1 MYIKSQILI
10 SGSPY
15 RSSVSHEQKSSES
28 TFNSTHSSSFGTPP
42 PSFVPTTISTEEASG
57 IFERDVQDVSGSLE
71 DLTTALTDSNRNS
84 LVNKG
89 TLCYSSS
96 NNFLFSSL
104 ENVFLVPEMSESQVV
119 QTNPEVVRKNSTDR
133 DKKLEEL
140 LKKWNT
146 TAPRSNRSTPHSSN
160 HNSQESL
167 DNLDFNKTSPR
178 PLGSEL
184 DRLVPAPPV
193 PRQRSKNLHERGS
206 AEYDAVAPMKPP
218 REPLTAANEDRAQF
232 VFQVPA
238 PIPRTSNE
246 RPIPKPRLKHS
257 NEYEEK
263 IEYL

>member
-1 MYIKSQILI
+1 M
-10 SGSPY
+10 
-15 RSSVSHEQKSSES
+15 
-28 TFNSTHSSSFGTPP
+28 GTPP
-42 PSFVPTTISTEEASG
+42 PSFVPTTISTEDASG

-84 LVNKG
+84 LVNK
-89 TLCYSSS
+89 
-96 NNFLFSSL
+96 
-104 ENVFLVPEMSESQVV
+104 ENVYLVPEISESQVV

-146 TAPRSNRSTPHSSN
+146 SAPRSNRSTPRSST

-246 RPIPKPRLKHS
+246 RPIPKPRLKYS